1 MEDGAATAELI
12 RAAASSAPYRHSAFL
27 SALWSPSSQFPSPA
41 TTISDSVS
49 TDRDFS
55 SGELKPPHPL
65 RTSTVVQPS
74 LGGLADSTG
83 CMDRAQDYWTRE
95 SWVPWM
101 ELLTGSGSPA
111 AAPHHTMVG
120 VVIAKSL
127 VSATFPVLIS
137 HTRSIEPI
145 ELDDRSPEPL
155 EFHAGVVD
163 GRGAAAPRGQTTS
176 IASNLQL
183 NAPPC

>member
-1 MEDGAATAELI
+1 MEDGAAAAVLI

-27 SALWSPSSQFPSPA
+27 SALWAPSSQFPSPA

-49 TDRDFS
+49 IGRDFS

-83 CMDRAQDYWTRE
+83 CVDRAQDYWTGE
-95 SWVPWM
+95 SCVPWM

-137 HTRSIEPI
+137 LTRSIEPI

-155 EFHAGVVD
+155 EFLVGVVD
-163 GRGAAAPRGQTTS
+163 GRGAAVPRGQTAS
-176 IASNLQL
+176 IASNLQV